1 MKTWTSFFCQ
11 VNFAY
16 FKETLKKTKR
26 KKDKDD
32 DEEMDSEDEEDPFR
46 LVVRLNNPT
55 SLLLDL
61 LIVAAGT
68 GLGKKHSSS

>member
-1 MKTWTSFFCQ
+1 MFYSIMSNPLPSLKVENIDLSFCQ

-46 LVVRLNNPT
+46 LVVL
-55 SLLLDL
+55 
-61 LIVAAGT
+61 
-68 GLGKKHSSS
+68 